1 MKKTKH
7 SLLPAVLTTLT
18 ILTLFSGCGSTDDH
32 FADVGRAL
40 FAEEMSTDTLSLH
53 YTLASPGKY
62 GLATD
67 QVSLPL
73 YDKGAS
79 KRHNDTLT
87 EYRDTLSAMTPEE
100 LSPENETLRKLLVS
114 GLTDAIQVNSFS
126 YYEEPFSPSSGV
138 HTQLLILLAEYR
150 LQHKQD
156 VEEYLSLLEIVPDY
170 LDSLLTYE
178 QEKARAGLFMSIES
192 LQEVLKGCESC
203 LTEDSICAGEHFLQ
217 QTFSERLGSL
227 QTTGDLSSKEAAAYI
242 EKHTEILL
250 NQMLPAYQALREGL
264 WELREYCCPV
274 EGLCH
279 KPEGRAYY
287 EALLKSQ
294 TGSGRSVEDIRSLLT
309 RQIDEQ
315 YDALIYTLR
324 NKNVQELLR
333 ETQGP
338 LTTDFPLTQ
347 PMDILQDLQ
356 TRMEEDF
363 PPLQT
368 TVGLQVKNVSDALT
382 EHTAPA
388 FYLTPPLD
396 DYKNNVIYINKKL
409 TATGLELYTTLAH
422 EGFPGHLYQTTYD
435 SYHMEQQENGYLK
448 SLLWYGGFLE
458 GWALYT
464 EFMAYDYATDLLE
477 ESGYE
482 DAATIAQAEK
492 YQRSLLL
499 AVYGL
504 LDIIIHYD
512 GATEVEVYHQLEK
525 YGITDKETVA
535 AIYRYIVE
543 EPTNYLKYYAGYL
556 EILELKKQALT
567 VWGDDYSDL
576 SFHKFL
582 LDNGPA
588 DFDTLLSILDIH
600 KVPM

>member
-1 MKKTKH
+1 MKKNIP
-7 SLLPAVLTTLT
+7 SLLFTAITTLT
-18 ILTLFSGCGSTDDH
+18 VLLLSGCGSTDEH
-32 FADVGRAL
+32 FADVGKAL

-53 YTLASPGKY
+53 YTLASPGRY
-62 GLATD
+62 GLSTD
-67 QVSLPL
+67 EVALPL
-73 YDKGAS
+73 YDKGDS
-79 KRHNDTLT
+79 KKRNEALT
-87 EYRDTLSAMTPEE
+87 KYRDTLSAMASQE

-114 GLTDAIQVNSFS
+114 SLTDSIRINDFS

-138 HTQLLILLAEYR
+138 HTQLLILLAEYQLR
-150 LQHKQD
+150 HQQD
-156 VEEYLSLLEIVPDY
+156 VEEYLSLLQIVPDY
-170 LDSLLTYE
+170 LSSLLTYE
-178 QEKARAGLFMSIES
+178 QEKARAGLFMSMES

-203 LTEDSICAGEHFLQ
+203 LTEEALRAGEHFLQ
-217 QTFSERLGSL
+217 QTFSERLTSL
-227 QTTGDLSSKEAAAYI
+227 CSYGELSSKEAAAYMA
-242 EKHTEILL
+242 EHDEILL
-250 NQMLPAYQALREGL
+250 SKILPAYQTLRNGL
-264 WELREYCCPV
+264 WELREYCGPV

-279 KPEGRAYY
+279 KPEGTAYY

-294 TGSGRSVEDIRSLLT
+294 TGSSRSVEDIRRLLT
-309 RQIDEQ
+309 SQIDDQ

-333 ETQGP
+333 ENNGK

-347 PMDILQDLQ
+347 PTDILQDLQ
-356 TRMEEDF
+356 SRMEEDF

-368 TVGLQVKNVSDALT
+368 TVQLQVKNVSPALT

-388 FYLTPPLD
+388 FYLTPPMD
-396 DYKNNVIYINKKL
+396 DYKNNVIYINKEL

-422 EGFPGHLYQTTYD
+422 EGFPGHLYQTAYD
-435 SYHMEQQENGYLK
+435 SYKLEQQENGYLK
-448 SLLWYGGFLE
+448 SLLWYGGYLE

-464 EFMAYDYATDLLE
+464 EFMAYDYATDLLK

-504 LDIIIHYD
+504 LDIMIHYD
-512 GATEVEVYHQLEK
+512 GATEIEVYHQLEK
-525 YGITDKETVA
+525 YGITDEETVA

-556 EILELKKQALT
+556 EILELKKQAHT

>member
-1 MKKTKH
+1 MKKCIPH
-7 SLLPAVLTTLT
+7 LLITAITTLT
-18 ILTLFSGCGSTDDH
+18 LCLFPGCGSSDEH
-32 FADVGRAL
+32 FANVGKAL
-40 FAEEMSTDTLSLH
+40 FTEEMSSDTLSLH

-62 GLATD
+62 GISTETAA
-67 QVSLPL
+67 LPI
-73 YDKGAS
+73 YDKGVS
-79 KRHNDTLT
+79 MRYNETLQK
-87 EYRDTLSAMTPEE
+87 YLDTLSAMAKEE
-100 LSPENETLRKLLVS
+100 LSPENESIRRLLVNS
-114 GLTDAIQVNSFS
+114 LTDSLHLGSFS
-126 YYEEPFSPSSGV
+126 YYEEPFSPSTGV

-150 LQHKQD
+150 LRHEQD
-156 VEEYLSLLEIVPDY
+156 VEEYLSLLHLVPDY
-170 LDSLLTYE
+170 LSSLVTYQ
-178 QEKARAGLFMSIES
+178 QEKARAGLFMSMES
-192 LQEVLKGCESC
+192 LQEMLQGCESC
-203 LTEDSICAGEHFLQ
+203 LAEDTLTAGEHFMQ
-217 QTFSERLGSL
+217 QTFAERLQLL
-227 QTTGDLSSKEAAAYI
+227 QTTGELSSKETAAYI
-242 EKHTEILL
+242 ERHNEILL
-250 NQMLPAYQALREGL
+250 TRLLPAYQTLREDM
-264 WELREYCCPV
+264 WALREYCNPV

-279 KPEGRAYY
+279 KPKGRAYY

-294 TGSGRSVEDIRSLLT
+294 TGSSRSVEDIRTLLSE
-309 RQIDEQ
+309 QIDEQ
-315 YDALIYTLR
+315 YDALIYTMR
-324 NKNVQELLR
+324 NKDVQELLR
-333 ETQGP
+333 ENNGK
-338 LTTDFPLTQ
+338 LTYDFPLTE
-347 PMDILQDLQ
+347 PTDILLDLQ
-356 TRMEEDF
+356 SRMEEDF

-368 TVGLQVKNVSDALT
+368 TVQLQVKNVSDSLT

-396 DYKNNVIYINKKL
+396 DYKNNVIYINQKL

-422 EGFPGHLYQTTYD
+422 EGFPGHLYQTAYD

-464 EFMAYDYATDLLE
+464 EFMAYDYATDLLK

-504 LDIIIHYD
+504 LDIMIHYD

-525 YGITDKETVA
+525 YGITDKETVS

-567 VWGDDYSDL
+567 VWGEDYNDL
-576 SFHKFL
+576 TFHKFL